1 MNGIIKYGKI
11 KEYENFRF
19 KIVYEKLIMLEFSKF
34 KEGSI
39 VYEV

>member
-1 MNGIIKYGKI
+1 MNGIIEYGKI
-11 KEYENFRF
+11 KKYENFRF
-19 KIVYEKLIMLEFSKF
+19 KIVYDILLEFSKF

>member
-19 KIVYEKLIMLEFSKF
+19 KIVYEKFSKF